1 MRPDG
6 LHASRK
12 SVSLCLK
19 NNAAAKCGRYG
30 RKRTTLAISIRVFNP
45 FVFVIVLVVSTLA
58 VLAQTPDALQRAR
71 GLLEL
76 GQTAEAAHT
85 LETFL
90 QRDPGNA
97 DAWTLLGVVRVQQN
111 EPAKAEE
118 CFHRTLA
125 IQPSHTL
132 AQTNLGHL
140 MLDEHRQSEAL
151 PYLTE
156 ALRSDRGNIQLR
168 QMLVS
173 AAEATAL
180 QQRAN
185 GDHNGAL
192 AILLSARA
200 EAPQSFPL
208 LLDLSILENELRLF
222 RDADRDVHEARTI
235 HPGDLKALYA
245 EAHVKMDLQDMPLAE
260 QDMRAYLKARPD
272 DATAHYGL
280 GRILQMTQHSDA
292 AKAEFERSI
301 ALEPNQAESYYQI
314 GQIALDNGDY
324 AAAQQECRRALEHDP
339 RHGGALT
346 ALGIAAFRLKQ
357 YSEAV
362 QSLQAAVA
370 AAPGYQPAH
379 YYYGLALAKAGQK
392 DASERELKVAAQ
404 MADDQNRREAQRFQL
419 APGASSGPPRH

>member
-1 MRPDG
+1 M
-6 LHASRK
+6 
-12 SVSLCLK
+12 
-19 NNAAAKCGRYG
+19 
-30 RKRTTLAISIRVFNP
+30 
-45 FVFVIVLVVSTLA
+45 FVIVLVMSTLA
-58 VLAQTPDALQRAR
+58 VLAQMPDALQRAR
-71 GLLEL
+71 GLLEH

-111 EPAKAEE
+111 EPAKAEG
-118 CFHRTLA
+118 CFHRALA

-140 MLDEHRQSEAL
+140 LLDEHRQSEAL

-180 QQRAN
+180 QQRTN

-192 AILLSARA
+192 ATLLSARA

-208 LLDLSILENELRLF
+208 LLDLSILEDELRLF
-222 RDADRDVHEARTI
+222 RDADRDVQEARSI
-235 HPGDLKALYA
+235 QPDDLKALYA
-245 EAHVKMDLQDMPLAE
+245 EAHVKMDLQDMPSAE

-280 GRILQMTQHSDA
+280 GRILQMIQHSDA